1 MERKDPAGD
10 PGAVLDAMHG
20 AVRAGD
26 LAALA
31 PLGDELEAALDGFPA
46 DPAALEG
53 LRARAERNLACL
65 EAAARGLR
73 AARRRVEEVT
83 AAARGLDTYDA
94 GGRRQPIRA
103 EGTALHR
110 RA

>member
-1 MERKDPAGD
+1 MPRNDPPDAI
-10 PGAVLDAMHG
+10 LDAMHR

-31 PLGDELEAALDGFPA
+31 PLCDALETALDESPGRAMP
-46 DPAALEG
+46 DG

-65 EAAARGLR
+65 DAAARGLR

-94 GGRRQPIRA
+94 GGRRRPIRP
-103 EGTALHR
+103 EGTVLHR